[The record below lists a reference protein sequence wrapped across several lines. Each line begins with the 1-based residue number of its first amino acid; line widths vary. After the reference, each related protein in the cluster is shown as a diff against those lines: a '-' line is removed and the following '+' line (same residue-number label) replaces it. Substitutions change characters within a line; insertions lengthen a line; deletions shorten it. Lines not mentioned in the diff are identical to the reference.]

1 MLNVNQRTSA
11 LVNIEPENPYWI
23 DALFETDSMF
33 IMNNQ
38 RNQQELMK
46 LKYINGFLFMQRA
59 DGIYA
64 TADFRDKKSL
74 VATTVAKN
82 AYVVWR
88 RLTDINQLLPV
99 LVGDELFNPLT
110 GESFGTCTEYRQ
122 ISEVSNGK
130 GKYVKLSD
138 GKFAIKLDSLGKDC
152 NEAFKDI
159 RLLTWTGA
167 KLDGDEVV
175 VGLDDIV
182 FKSSEI
188 KPYMTSGKYYCMT
201 SNRSTIEGYSGYTIS
216 KTFKP
221 GRIFKE
227 VYIDE

>member
-1 MLNVNQRTSA
+1 MLNVNQRTTA
-11 LVNIEPENPYWI
+11 LVDIEPENPYWI
-23 DALFETDSMF
+23 DALFDTDSMF
-33 IMNNQ
+33 ITNNQ

-64 TADFRDKKSL
+64 TADFRDKKTL
-74 VATTVAKN
+74 VASTVAKN
-82 AYVVWR
+82 VYVVWR

-99 LVGDELFNPLT
+99 LVGEELFNPLT
-110 GESFGTCTEYRQ
+110 GESFGSYTKYQ
-122 ISEVSNGK
+122 QLSEVSNGK
-130 GKYVKLSD
+130 GKYIRMPN
-138 GKFAIKLDSLGKDC
+138 GKHAIKLDSLGEAY

-167 KLDGDEVV
+167 KLDGDEVI

-201 SNRSTIEGYSGYTIS
+201 SNRSTIEGYNGYTLS
-216 KTFKP
+216 KTFSP
-221 GRIFKE
+221 GRMFKE
-227 VYIDE
+227 VYINE